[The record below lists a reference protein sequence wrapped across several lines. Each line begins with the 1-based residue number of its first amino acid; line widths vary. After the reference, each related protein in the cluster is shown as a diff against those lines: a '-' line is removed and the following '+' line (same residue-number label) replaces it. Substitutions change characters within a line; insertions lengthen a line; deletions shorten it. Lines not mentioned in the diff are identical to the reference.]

1 MIQIIIERLS
11 GNVYIPF
18 CIGLF
23 FLLLIFLFAFIL
35 IDISRWK
42 QK

>member
-1 MIQIIIERLS
+1 MEDIISRLS

-18 CIGLF
+18 CIGLVV
-23 FLLLIFLFAFIL
+23 LLIIFLIVFIL

-42 QK
+42 QR